1 MTVKREI
8 DYAMSV
14 RCRYVVQL
22 LDFVSDD
29 EHVVIVWELIEG
41 SDLLDLLNDKG
52 GRLNE
57 RDAAFYFCQLH
68 QAISFIH
75 SNGLVHR
82 DLKPANLRGIMSHA
96 MVLAATSEDGETVE
110 LLDPPT
116 VAEIGQRVVCAGF
129 EGEPDE
135 VLNPKKKVWDQVV
148 VDLFTDEARNACF
161 RGVPLTVNEKP
172 CTVASISKGTIK

>member
-1 MTVKREI
+1 MLVSKCPVKREI

-22 LDFVSDD
+22 LDFVSDA

-41 SDLLDLLNDKG
+41 SDLLDLLNDRG

-82 DLKPANLRGIMSHA
+82 DLKPGTSRGSVWCLCSVANRR
-96 MVLAATSEDGETVE
+96 ATTV
-110 LLDPPT
+110 PW
-116 VAEIGQRVVCAGF
+116 R
-129 EGEPDE
+129 
-135 VLNPKKKVWDQVV
+135 
-148 VDLFTDEARNACF
+148 
-161 RGVPLTVNEKP
+161 
-172 CTVASISKGTIK
+172 